1 MADVPVHRSG
11 DVVYSK
17 LSAQGGGRGCLM
29 GVIKTA
35 IDWLRVLFVSHEFV
49 TYEQISLTQHAEVSF
64 REIWN
69 LKRGGLELGSV

>member
-1 MADVPVHRSG
+1 M
-11 DVVYSK
+11 
-17 LSAQGGGRGCLM
+17 M

-49 TYEQISLTQHAEVSF
+49 TYKQISLTQHAEVSF

-69 LKRGGLELGSV
+69 LTRGGLELGSV